1 MTITLQNKIAS
12 AAYRGP
18 SSAPLNS
25 QVGSMT
31 VKQIIEAKNA
41 RQASGLQRILIPPAR
56 PRWMMP
62 DLAWVTPEYIA
73 RVLDASLNGDCPEEE
88 HALYDLMCRTWPRL
102 VKNVTELKNAVCG
115 LQWNVQD
122 TEDLEEMKHLAERTR
137 DGMKGNYREDGQ
149 GWRGTIN
156 GLLDGW
162 FCGVTVRE
170 IDWEV
175 RGCAHMPQAWLPR
188 QTRKVHPRWY
198 GWEAESGLFGMRS
211 PGSDALGDFMP
222 NKFLVAINNV
232 SFGHPSGGALLRSL
246 AWYWC
251 AANFSADWLLNFAQ
265 IFGLPIRW
273 ATYDKSDPELKDIME
288 SMLENMGSAAYAAAP
303 TGCTLEL
310 KEPSNKGSDNPQNQ
324 MIEMA
329 DTACDLLI
337 LGQTLTSSPGEA
349 GSRAL
354 GEVHY
359 NVRSDIIDAAAG
371 WLCEILNE
379 QMLAAVYEYN
389 GAPGNEDSSLPYFAP
404 ASKTVNDPNAAVD
417 RIGKILDKGIPL
429 SKSYVYETIEAPM
442 PGYDEEL
449 FESQGDDKVYPKAL
463 ALASMVANGLPV
475 SQSWAYS
482 YMGFPAPAEGEAVVT
497 PPASGMGNPALMA
510 KALDGMPA
518 AAREYYMAELNKA
531 ATTL

>member
-1 MTITLQNKIAS
+1 MSITPENKIAS
-12 AAYRGP
+12 ADHRRPPTRALP
-18 SSAPLNS
+18 PL
-25 QVGSMT
+25 VGSMT
-31 VKQIIEAKNA
+31 VKQILDAKNR
-41 RQASGLQRILIPPAR
+41 RQASDLQRVLMPPAR

-73 RVLDASLNGDCPEEE
+73 RILDGAMSGDCPEEE

-115 LQWNVQD
+115 LEWTVQD
-122 TEDLEEMKHLAERTR
+122 PDHREQLKHLAERTR
-137 DGMKGNYREDGQ
+137 DGMKGDYREDGQ
-149 GWRGTIN
+149 GWRGTVA

-188 QTRKVHPRWY
+188 QTRRVHSRWY
-198 GWEAESGLFGMRS
+198 GWHAESGRFGMRS
-211 PGSDALGDFMP
+211 PASDVLGDFSTC
-222 NKFLVAINNV
+222 KFLVAINNV

-265 IFGLPIRW
+265 IFGQPIRW
-273 ATYDKSDPELKDIME
+273 ATYDKGDPELKDIME
-288 SMLENMGSAAYAAAP
+288 AMLENMGAAAWAAAP
-303 TGCTLEL
+303 MGSTLEL

-359 NVRSDIIDAAAG
+359 NVRSDIIDAAAD
-371 WLCEILNE
+371 WVAEVINE
-379 QMLAAVYEYN
+379 QLLTAVYEFN
-389 GAPGNEDSSLPYFAP
+389 DAGGNEDASYPYFKPSGKA
-404 ASKTVNDPNAAVD
+404 VNDPHKAAERV
-417 RIGKILDKGIPL
+417 KVLLDCNIPL
-429 SKSYVYETIEAPM
+429 RRDWVHEITESPM
-442 PGYDEEL
+442 PGANDEIYTRPEP
-449 FESQGDDKVYPKAL
+449 SGL
-463 ALASMVANGLPV
+463 A
-475 SQSWAYS
+475 
-482 YMGFPAPAEGEAVVT
+482 
-497 PPASGMGNPALMA
+497 NPALMA
-510 KALDGMPA
+510 KALDNMPPA
-518 AAREYYMAELNKA
+518 ARDYFMAEINKA
-531 ATTL
+531 SSPL